1 MLLIAARGGGGVWGE
16 CVNERKM
23 ALELVFLIYQR
34 LEIFYNCHLRM
45 LILPSF
51 KIIKAL
57 SHIWPLRSARFNG
70 IVQPFE
76 LKCVTRLIRSAVKN
90 WRSGNFFK
98 SLLMAQSHGRCI
110 KPFTAA

>member
-1 MLLIAARGGGGVWGE
+1 VERYKTLLTNAE
-16 CVNERKM
+16 NVNYR
-23 ALELVFLIYQR
+23 VF
-34 LEIFYNCHLRM
+34 HSS
-45 LILPSF
+45 SF
-51 KIIKAL
+51 SIHDGSSPANPKATKTRYMRVVCKN
-57 SHIWPLRSARFNG
+57 PLKG

-98 SLLMAQSHGRCI
+98 SLLMTQSRERSI